1 MNNIDINCDVG
12 EGIGNEHAMMPFIQC
27 CNIAC
32 GGHAGNNRSMTEIVL
47 LAIKHKVKIGA
58 HPSYPDLENF
68 GRKSIKLSID
78 ELAQSLLHQIETLRE
93 IVVNYGGKLNHIK
106 AHGALYNDLMTNEE
120 LSFEFLD
127 IVAPYKNDVKLFLS
141 DRSIVANIAIKKGF
155 TVVYEAFAD
164 RNYND
169 DLSLVSRKEKNAV
182 ITNPKTILK
191 RVLEIKNNG
200 TITSISGLKIPILA
214 GTICLHSDTANIIE
228 SLKYLNQNLNFKGTT
243 TNLMGNK

>member
-32 GGHAGNNRSMTEIVL
+32 GGHAGNDRSMKEIVL

-68 GRKSIKLSID
+68 GRKSIKLGKD
-78 ELAQSLLHQIETLRE
+78 ELARTLFHQIDTLRG
-93 IVVNYGGKLNHIK
+93 IVVNCGGKLNHIK

-127 IVAPYKNDVKLFLS
+127 IVAPYKNDVKIFLP
-141 DRSIVANIAIKKGF
+141 DRSVIANIAIRQGF
-155 TVVYEAFAD
+155 NVVYEAFAD

-169 DLSLVSRKEKNAV
+169 DLSLVARKEKNAV
-182 ITNPKTILK
+182 ITNPDTILK
-191 RVLEIKNNG
+191 RVLEIKNNA
-200 TITSISGLKIPILA
+200 TVTSISGLQIPILA
-214 GTICLHSDTANIIE
+214 STICLHSDTDNIIE
-228 SLKYLNQNLNFKGTT
+228 SLKYLNQNLN
-243 TNLMGNK
+243 